1 MRSCNRALSFA
12 IGMVAAIVLL
22 AGCAQTDPYR
32 TRTDSGTTLCEPSR
46 GDSGAAVRRGVPGGS
61 VGAECAELYTE
72 RSASY
77 RLHIVEFDDQ
87 GWVHDSVGTSTAEHQ
102 IDSAV
107 HHIKKT
113 LEGGQKVRLFVYV
126 HGWRHFAAYDDS
138 DVKQFRLFLQE
149 MNGASNGAQVIGIY
163 VGWRG
168 LPIDDIV
175 PLTYLTFWDRKRAAE
190 RVAQGSVRELFGRLH
205 ALSAYKSS
213 PVGIAL
219 PTKKPGKTDEAR
231 LRTYV
236 IAHSF
241 GSSVAFRALSQSVV
255 DSFTGDLDTE
265 AAAVSRFVDMVVLV
279 NPAIEASRFEVVRR
293 SALKRQ
299 TLCEAANKPFCDQ
312 PKYQAPVL
320 TIFQSKGDWATE
332 KTFPIGAV
340 LGNLFQ
346 KEITAEEKHANRHT
360 IGWDDRYQTHDMA
373 EVASCNAAPS
383 EGPPHHEDLEGID
396 RYARPGWKWC
406 VTKDNISINHLGAM
420 EGKTAYNGPFW
431 NIRVDASIIANHD
444 DIWNPRFRS
453 VLIRMFAD
461 EGANPLR

>member
-1 MRSCNRALSFA
+1 MRSCNPVLSFA
-12 IGMVAAIVLL
+12 IGAVAAVVLL

-32 TRTDSGTTLCEPSR
+32 TRSDSGATLCEPSR
-46 GDSGAAVRRGVPGGS
+46 GDPGVAVLRGVPGGS
-61 VGAECAELYTE
+61 VGAECAQLYTE

-87 GWVHDSVGTSTAEHQ
+87 GWVHDSAGTSTAEHQ

-107 HHIKKT
+107 QQIKKT
-113 LEGGQKVRLFVYV
+113 LEDRQKVRLFVYV

-149 MNGASNGAQVIGIY
+149 MNSASNGAQVIGIY

-205 ALSAYKSS
+205 ALSDYKAA
-213 PVGIAL
+213 PAGNL
-219 PTKKPGKTDEAR
+219 LTKQQGKPDEAQ

-255 DSFTGDLDTE
+255 DSFTGDLDTD

-320 TIFQSKGDWATE
+320 TIFQSRGDWATE
-332 KTFPIGAV
+332 KTFPVGAV

-346 KEITAEEKHANRHT
+346 KEITPEEKYANRHT
-360 IGWDDRYQTHDMA
+360 IGWDDRYQTHDMT
-373 EVASCNAAPS
+373 EESSCKGAPS
-383 EGPPHHEDLEGID
+383 EGPPHEEAGAIE
-396 RYARPGWKWC
+396 RYARPGWTWC
-406 VTKDNISINHLGAM
+406 VTKDNIAIKHLGPPQ
-420 EGKTAYNGPFW
+420 GRVAYNGPFW
-431 NIRVDASIIANHD
+431 DIRVDASIIANHD